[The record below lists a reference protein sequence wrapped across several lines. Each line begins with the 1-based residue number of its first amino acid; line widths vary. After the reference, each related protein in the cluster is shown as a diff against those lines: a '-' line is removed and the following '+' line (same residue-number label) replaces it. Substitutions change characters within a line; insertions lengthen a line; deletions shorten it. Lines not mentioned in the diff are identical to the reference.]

1 LTREPPFPMEEG
13 TLMQDAALPFRPRV
27 ASPADRALAS
37 ISAQTLGVRRRSNR
51 FVVQGALF
59 TGGGALLLTFALLV
73 GLAFLL
79 SETSYA
85 LGSWALLFSLV
96 VVLVVSLRNA
106 RRAWMPKSDAALR
119 IDRRAE
125 LQDRLATL
133 ASAPVAARR
142 SQLWDVLLHENLGLL
157 PRWEPRRL
165 QPRAMPRSGWF
176 FLASFVVA
184 LLAARELPGRGPQG
198 VVPSG
203 AVGDDSTP
211 PTESP
216 EDETLPGDGASA
228 PGWSLWSDLPE
239 DLRQA
244 ILGSRA
250 TRNYPGNIP
259 QKTQPLDR
267 ERGGPAI
274 AGSRMA
280 SNGGPVRSAPAEPD
294 AARFAGQGKAGK
306 QPPAAPGTGRESLNP
321 GQAGA
326 PPIRGDALKTLD
338 GIESGRPRNSAST
351 SRAPAAKNTGSSGS
365 GGAGAGS
372 GADKDGLFG
381 ERQEPGKATG
391 SFALNL
397 EAMRSSDSSKEGEDD
412 SPTALPANR
421 LAEDQRLDDA
431 VRRAQVP
438 AEYET
443 IVQRLF
449 NRGTEPQP

>member
-1 LTREPPFPMEEG
+1 MKEG

-51 FVVQGALF
+51 FVLQRAVF
-59 TGGGALLLTFALLV
+59 TGGGAFLLTFALLV

-85 LGSWALLFSLV
+85 FGAWALLFSLA
-96 VVLVVSLRNA
+96 VVLAVSLRNA
-106 RRAWMPKSDAALR
+106 RRAWMLKSDAALR

-133 ASAPVAARR
+133 ASAPVVARR

-157 PRWEPRRL
+157 PRWEPRRF
-165 QPRAMPRSGWF
+165 QPRATPRSVWF

-184 LLAARELPGRGPQG
+184 FLAARELPRRGPQG
-198 VVPSG
+198 GEVPSG
-203 AVGDDSTP
+203 AVGDASTAQ
-211 PTESP
+211 TESP

-250 TRNYPGNIP
+250 TRNYSGNIP
-259 QKTQPLDR
+259 QKTRPLDR

-280 SNGGPVRSAPAEPD
+280 SNGGPVRSAPADPD

-306 QPPAAPGTGRESLNP
+306 QPPAAPGTGRESVNP

-326 PPIRGDALKTLD
+326 PPIRGDAPKALD
-338 GIESGRPRNSAST
+338 GIESGRPRNAASP
-351 SRAPAAKNTGSSGS
+351 SREHAAKNSGSSGS

-381 ERQEPGKATG
+381 ERHEPGKATG

-397 EAMRSSDSSKEGEDD
+397 EAMRSGESSKEGEDD
-412 SPTALPANR
+412 SPAALPASR

-438 AEYET
+438 AEYEA

-449 NRGTEPQP
+449 NRGGEPQP